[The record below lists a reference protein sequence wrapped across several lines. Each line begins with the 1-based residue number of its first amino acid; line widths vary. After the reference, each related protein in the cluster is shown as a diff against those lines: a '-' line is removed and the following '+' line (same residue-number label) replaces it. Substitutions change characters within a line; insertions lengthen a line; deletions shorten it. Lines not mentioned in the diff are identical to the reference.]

1 MDKLTS
7 GNPNVF
13 RLRFWHRTPEGR
25 SEVDLMLM
33 RNIVVTVRDH
43 LRRKAKYDWE
53 LDAQYSNAILLSM
66 SHENKESCHHSV
78 EVTMENVNDQ
88 KHYRFAKHCAFGLVN
103 WGEEAS
109 VTFEPYGEDPS
120 ADYDIDF
127 EVVSSA
133 VTSDVGLVAQL
144 QDLLESVP
152 NPDYIG
158 EDNYVYHWDR
168 QAGGYVKTDIYVKG
182 DKGDEGE
189 TSLVH
194 WVFNKEGEL
203 GSQTWNTNGHKWS
216 EFAEVLTDAKKD
228 LIISVK
234 DQDGSV
240 MYVHIVFGYFHPLV
254 DRFFYRTGIVLE
266 EGEDDTITVR
276 EHEIEPSVVD
286 LLTLNGSVERG
297 AELWGDTIID
307 EVRQNVAKVDV
318 KGNGV
323 AIHTF
328 LGRKATYN
336 DDEIATVGQLP
347 EANPQIPQGTTP
359 SSVECIKIGGVY
371 YRIPSS
377 GGDST
382 LVHWT
387 FKQEGEY
394 DNPTWDTRG
403 HQYSEL
409 QAVVEAGKTLL
420 VTILDLDGMDGIYS
434 LLYFMDYYY
443 LLPLQDFY
451 ARVGWQ
457 LTEGAGGGIDVTRI
471 TISHSITESMVM
483 STEPGERN
491 VDIFGDDT
499 IDGTVTNVATVS
511 VGSNG
516 VDIQTFHGRKAT
528 YNGEELAT
536 KMDLESIEAGADGVG
551 IADVTFKQTDANGNN
566 IYTITL
572 TDGTTRDF
580 AAPKGAPGAAGAN
593 GANGQD
599 GRDGRNGADG
609 ANGADGVGIA
619 SIVFKQTDA
628 YGNNIYT
635 ITLTN
640 GTTQDIVAPKG
651 AAGANGT
658 NGVNGQDGADG
669 ADGVGI
675 ASIVFKQTD
684 ANGGNVYTITLS
696 NGNTQDIVAPKGA
709 AGTNGTNGTN
719 GVDGRD
725 GRDGTDG
732 GDGADGV
739 GIASI
744 VFKQTDANGGNVYT
758 ITLTNGNTQDIVA
771 PKGAAGTNGTNGTNG
786 VDGRDGR
793 DGTDGAD
800 GADGVGIASV
810 VFKETNAA
818 GGNVYTITLSNGSTY
833 DFVAPK
839 GVDGTNGTNGTN
851 GVDGRDGVDG
861 VGITLINY
869 KSTDPNGNHVY
880 TVTLSNGNTYDITT
894 PRGTSGADG
903 VDGVGIDHIEFK
915 RTDANGGNV
924 YTMTLT
930 NNQQF
935 DFTAPK
941 GGDGLYLGNVPGQ
954 GVNIQKV
961 YEDEQKTV
969 QINPQTHVKAVVDD
983 NGTSVDD
990 LIAQVIGIVN
1000 QAQLELGAVQT
1011 DLYPTENS
1019 TNYLTSGAVWAA
1031 LHGKFVKKTDAEI
1044 EDMLENETWIPDI
1057 IYYTEES

>member
-33 RNIVVTVRDH
+33 RNIVVTVKDH
-43 LRRKAKYDWE
+43 LRRKAKYEWE

-189 TSLVH
+189 SSLVH
-194 WVFNKEGEL
+194 WVFNQEGTP
-203 GSQTWNTNGHKWS
+203 GSYTWNTNGHTWS
-216 EFAEVLTDAKKD
+216 EFVGILTDGTKD
-228 LIISVK
+228 LLITVSN
-234 DQDGSV
+234 QDAKILFA
-240 MYVHIVFGYFHPLV
+240 HTVFGVFFPLLEDGFDMV
-254 DRFFYRTGIVLE
+254 IRLSEGNDDSIVVTE
-266 EGEDDTITVR
+266 
-276 EHEIEPSVVD
+276 S
-286 LLTLNGSVERG
+286 TLNKSIVYGLLDTKRS
-297 AELWGDTIID
+297 ATIYGDDFING
-307 EVRQNVAKVDV
+307 EHLANVAKVEVNKD
-318 KGNGV
+318 GV
-323 AIHTF
+323 TITTTS
-328 LGRKATYN
+328 GKKATYN

-359 SSVECIKIGGVY
+359 SSVECIKIGGIY

-377 GGDST
+377 DGGDST

-420 VTILDLDGMDGIYS
+420 VTILDLDGIDGIYS
-434 LLYFMDYYY
+434 LLYFMDNYY
-443 LLPLQDFY
+443 LFPLQDFY

-471 TISHSITESMVM
+471 NISHSITESLVT

-516 VDIQTFHGRKAT
+516 VDIQTFLGRKAT

-580 AAPKGAPGAAGAN
+580 TAPKGAPGAAGAN

-669 ADGVGI
+669 VGI

-696 NGNTQDIVAPKGA
+696 
-709 AGTNGTNGTN
+709 
-719 GVDGRD
+719 
-725 GRDGTDG
+725 
-732 GDGADGV
+732 
-739 GIASI
+739 
-744 VFKQTDANGGNVYT
+744 
-758 ITLTNGNTQDIVA
+758 NGNTQDIVA

-969 QINPQTHVKAVVDD
+969 QMYPQTHVKAVVDN

-1000 QAQLELGAVQT
+1000 QAQLELGAVET

>member
-33 RNIVVTVRDH
+33 RNIVVTVKDH

-189 TSLVH
+189 SSLVH
-194 WVFNKEGEL
+194 WVFNKEGQP

-216 EFAEVLTDAKKD
+216 ELVEVLSDTKRD
-228 LIISVK
+228 LIISVI

-254 DRFFYRTGIVLE
+254 DKFFYRAGIVLE
-266 EGEDDTITVR
+266 EGEDDTISVR

-286 LLTLNGSVERG
+286 LLTAGGSIKRG
-297 AELWGDTIID
+297 AELWGDTMVD
-307 EVRQNVAKVDV
+307 EVRKNVAKVDV
-318 KGNGV
+318 KENGV

-359 SSVECIKIGGVY
+359 ASVECIKIGGIY

-377 GGDST
+377 GGGDST

-394 DNPTWDTRG
+394 DNPTWNTRG

-420 VTILDLDGMDGIYS
+420 VTILDLDGTDGIYS
-434 LLYFMDYYY
+434 LWYFMDNYY

-451 ARVGWQ
+451 ASVGWQ
-457 LTEGAGGGIDVTRI
+457 LTEGAGGGIDVTRV
-471 TISHSITESMVM
+471 TISHSITESLVTSM
-483 STEPGERN
+483 EPGERN

-593 GANGQD
+593 GVNGQD
-599 GRDGRNGADG
+599 GHDG

-619 SIVFKQTDA
+619 SIVFKQTDT

-669 ADGVGI
+669 VGI
-675 ASIVFKQTD
+675 ASI
-684 ANGGNVYTITLS
+684 A
-696 NGNTQDIVAPKGA
+696 
-709 AGTNGTNGTN
+709 
-719 GVDGRD
+719 
-725 GRDGTDG
+725 
-732 GDGADGV
+732 
-739 GIASI
+739 
-744 VFKQTDANGGNVYT
+744 FKQTDANGGNVYT

-969 QINPQTHVKAVVDD
+969 QINPMTHVKAVVDD

-1000 QAQLELGAVQT
+1000 QAQLELGAVET

-1019 TNYLTSGAVWAA
+1019 TKFLTSGAVWAA

>member
-43 LRRKAKYDWE
+43 LRRKAKYEWE

-103 WGEEAS
+103 WGDEAS

-127 EVVSSA
+127 EVVSTA

-189 TSLVH
+189 SSLVH

-297 AELWGDTIID
+297 AELWGDAMVD
-307 EVRQNVAKVDV
+307 EVRKNVAKVDV

-359 SSVECIKIGGVY
+359 ASVECIKIGDNY
-371 YRIPSS
+371 FRIPSS
-377 GGDST
+377 GGGDST

-443 LLPLQDFY
+443 LFPLQDFY

-457 LTEGAGGGIDVTRI
+457 LTEGAGGGIDVTRV
-471 TISHSITESMVM
+471 TISHSITESLVT

-593 GANGQD
+593 GQD

-640 GTTQDIVAPKG
+640 GTTQDIVAQKG

-658 NGVNGQDGADG
+658 NGVNGQ
-669 ADGVGI
+669 
-675 ASIVFKQTD
+675 
-684 ANGGNVYTITLS
+684 
-696 NGNTQDIVAPKGA
+696 
-709 AGTNGTNGTN
+709 
-719 GVDGRD
+719 
-725 GRDGTDG
+725 
-732 GDGADGV
+732 DGADGV

-800 GADGVGIASV
+800 GADGVGISSV

-969 QINPQTHVKAVVDD
+969 QINPMTHVKAVVDD

-1000 QAQLELGAVQT
+1000 QAQLELGAVET

-1019 TNYLTSGAVWAA
+1019 TKFLTSGAVWAA

>member
-33 RNIVVTVRDH
+33 RNIVVTVKDH
-43 LRRKAKYDWE
+43 LRRKAKYEWE

-189 TSLVH
+189 SSLVH
-194 WVFNKEGEL
+194 WVFNQEGTP
-203 GSQTWNTNGHKWS
+203 GSYTWNTNGHTWS
-216 EFAEVLTDAKKD
+216 EFVGILTDGTKD
-228 LIISVK
+228 LLITVSN
-234 DQDGSV
+234 QDAKILFA
-240 MYVHIVFGYFHPLV
+240 HTVFGVFFPLLEDGFDMV
-254 DRFFYRTGIVLE
+254 IRLSEGNDDSIVVTE
-266 EGEDDTITVR
+266 
-276 EHEIEPSVVD
+276 S
-286 LLTLNGSVERG
+286 TLNKSIVYGLLDTKRS
-297 AELWGDTIID
+297 ATIYGDDFING
-307 EVRQNVAKVDV
+307 EHLANVAKVEVNKD
-318 KGNGV
+318 GV
-323 AIHTF
+323 TITTTS
-328 LGRKATYN
+328 GKKATYN

-359 SSVECIKIGGVY
+359 SSVECIKIGGIY

-377 GGDST
+377 DGGDST

-420 VTILDLDGMDGIYS
+420 VTILDLDGIDGIYS
-434 LLYFMDYYY
+434 LLYFMDNYY
-443 LLPLQDFY
+443 LFPLQDFY

-471 TISHSITESMVM
+471 NISHSITESLVT

-516 VDIQTFHGRKAT
+516 VDIQTFLGRKAT

-580 AAPKGAPGAAGAN
+580 TAPKGAPGAAGAN

-669 ADGVGI
+669 VGI

-732 GDGADGV
+732 
-739 GIASI
+739 
-744 VFKQTDANGGNVYT
+744 
-758 ITLTNGNTQDIVA
+758 
-771 PKGAAGTNGTNGTNG
+771 
-786 VDGRDGR
+786 
-793 DGTDGAD
+793 AD

-810 VFKETNAA
+810 GFKETNAA

-969 QINPQTHVKAVVDD
+969 QMYPQTHVKAVVDN

-1000 QAQLELGAVQT
+1000 QAQLELGAVET